1 MHNIDSPFIPSM
13 KKFVD
18 FLSLPALVHHSSLS
32 FSLLLLLSPLLVML
46 NIIINKASTEAA
58 DDVGRWAERRS
69 SATRWTNVYNFVCW
83 NLWCVC
89 VCVCDCRHLLWFAMP
104 FSVLYLLPSRCIDV
118 QPPALPHTLI
128 RGLHCSSNSFFS
140 PNFLSSPRSKMKEL
154 TSFFIYSV
162 SFSLST
168 LVVFSPQSFQNAVKK
183 THRLFIIVVTYTS
196 PLIVLLLQWF
206 IHLGLNRYRI
216 QLFWSILH

>member
-58 DDVGRWAERRS
+58 DDEGRWAERRS

-118 QPPALPHTLI
+118 QPPALPHTLT
-128 RGLHCSSNSFFS
+128 RGLHCSSNSFF
-140 PNFLSSPRSKMKEL
+140 FSK
-154 TSFFIYSV
+154 
-162 SFSLST
+162 FSL
-168 LVVFSPQSFQNAVKK
+168 VAAFQNERINIIFHLFGFFFPFDVGRLLSTIFSKCGKK

-196 PLIVLLLQWF
+196 PLIVLLLHRLF
-206 IHLGLNRYRI
+206 I
-216 QLFWSILH
+216 